1 MVSNYFLL
9 KESTESFYLFK
20 VTSATEGKK
29 KKTKKP
35 NVTFPILLQNKQIK
49 PDFH

>member
-1 MVSNYFLL
+1 ML
-9 KESTESFYLFK
+9 KEATIESFYLFK
-20 VTSATEGKK
+20 VTSAIDGKK
-29 KKTKKP
+29 PKKR

>member
-9 KESTESFYLFK
+9 KEATTESFYLFK
-20 VTSATEGKK
+20 VTSATDGKK
-29 KKTKKP
+29 PKKP